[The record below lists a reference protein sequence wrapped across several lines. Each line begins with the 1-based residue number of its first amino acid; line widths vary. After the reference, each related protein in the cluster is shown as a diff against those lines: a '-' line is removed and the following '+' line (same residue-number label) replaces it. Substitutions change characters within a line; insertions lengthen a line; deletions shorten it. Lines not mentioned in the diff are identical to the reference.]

1 MSSVSSYG
9 GGPSAPPRWWGL
21 AGPFGAAAL
30 FAAAVAWVLTHNPT
44 DAIPDI
50 SGGCLWTAM
59 TGTQGPTC
67 GGTRM
72 MWHLLHGNLPEAAR
86 HHLPALIAVPVVG
99 YAWARWTAS
108 TMGRWLPALPL
119 PRWLLIAYAASWAVF
134 AIARNLPWPPFTGL
148 HLTDIQ

>member
-1 MSSVSSYG
+1 MARHRDPAVPEAVYG
-9 GGPSAPPRWWGL
+9 LREYVYRRL
-21 AGPFGAAAL
+21 REIEDL
-30 FAAAVAWVLTHNPT
+30 L
-44 DAIPDI
+44 
-50 SGGCLWTAM
+50 
-59 TGTQGPTC
+59 QRR
-67 GGTRM
+67 GTRM